1 MVGAKCDRVGIDS
14 VKLSSEQ
21 VTVHILFTMALIICI
36 EIGNL
41 FLSEFNRIIFHFI
54 EKKFLFHFWKV
65 VSQTWEMIFTCCRKR
80 MLTDSIPFQYD
91 TKPSARNCGKL
102 MIHMAGRKERQV
114 CLSELN
120 IDSQVWKVEIHLK
133 TGRWD
138 TNVTQNLYENG
149 AETNV
154 S

>member
-1 MVGAKCDRVGIDS
+1 
-14 VKLSSEQ
+14 
-21 VTVHILFTMALIICI
+21 
-36 EIGNL
+36 
-41 FLSEFNRIIFHFI
+41 
-54 EKKFLFHFWKV
+54 
-65 VSQTWEMIFTCCRKR
+65 

-114 CLSELN
+114 CLSELK

-138 TNVTQNLYENG
+138 TNFTQNLYENG